1 MKVDVEN
8 RYHVT
13 PRSRPSEA

>member
-8 RYHVT
+8 MRLLA
-13 PRSRPSEA
+13 RWQ